1 MRVVWEVNS
10 AGSILANLCSCQLN
24 VHCKQKQ
31 KEKKPHI
38 DLLYKLGASSA
49 LFDFMVQKEIH
60 GKSWGCVM
68 LNFLKAACVFVGE
81 YFFSVVN
88 NHIYVYLFAVFVF
101 IILGD

>member
-1 MRVVWEVNS
+1 
-10 AGSILANLCSCQLN
+10 
-24 VHCKQKQ
+24 
-31 KEKKPHI
+31 
-38 DLLYKLGASSA
+38 
-49 LFDFMVQKEIH
+49 
-60 GKSWGCVM
+60 M